1 MNLELLESKVK
12 ALMDTY
18 YEAEQLLFYTRIVDS
33 IAKNDENKNE
43 FIEKEYHV
51 RSKTV
56 RTFLRFFNNLVF
68 GLIYSP
74 TLKARGG
81 QLAFYLLKRRL
92 KKTTEIILPVCK
104 LYLTHENDENS
115 KLQVSRV
122 IDDINEI
129 IHTFDKEKGGIGI
142 GKIISIITGILGI
155 VLAGPIYA
163 ALDAQF
169 RYIPNSSM
177 VALLIVLA
185 AIATLE
191 IYVGTRIFPQIIGY
205 LRVIILYQFNTK
217 ELDVYNSLKP
227 LQQFILERND
237 KIRQLIK
244 KSLLNFVYEVAGE
257 LKRRH

>member
-1 MNLELLESKVK
+1 ME
-12 ALMDTY
+12 
-18 YEAEQLLFYTRIVDS
+18 
-33 IAKNDENKNE
+33 
-43 FIEKEYHV
+43 
-51 RSKTV
+51 
-56 RTFLRFFNNLVF
+56 
-68 GLIYSP
+68 
-74 TLKARGG
+74 ARGG

-129 IHTFDKEKGGIGI
+129 IHTFDKKKGGIGI

-163 ALDAQF
+163 TLDAQF

-177 VALLIVLA
+177 IALLIVLA

-191 IYVGTRIFPQIIGY
+191 IYVGTRIFPQSIGY

-217 ELDVYNSLKP
+217 DNYLKP